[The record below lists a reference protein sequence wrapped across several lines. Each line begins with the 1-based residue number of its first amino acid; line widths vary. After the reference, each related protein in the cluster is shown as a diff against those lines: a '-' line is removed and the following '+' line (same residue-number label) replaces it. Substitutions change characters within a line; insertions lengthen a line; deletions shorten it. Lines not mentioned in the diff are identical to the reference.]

1 MPGILQYAHRDEPSG
16 RPGEGPGGS
25 PVRRASDAVGD
36 VVRWAVFSCALVPV
50 VLLACGRSFGGAA
63 GTAVGL
69 AAITCACRGLLR
81 RAERNAA
88 RSAAERVA
96 PHRGRH
102 GRTGVGAH
110 RGGRLSESGAPA
122 D

>member
-1 MPGILQYAHRDEPSG
+1 M
-16 RPGEGPGGS
+16 
-25 PVRRASDAVGD
+25 GD

-69 AAITCACRGLLR
+69 AAVTCACRALLR

-88 RSAAERVA
+88 RSAAERAA

-110 RGGRLSESGAPA
+110 RGGHLSEGSAPV